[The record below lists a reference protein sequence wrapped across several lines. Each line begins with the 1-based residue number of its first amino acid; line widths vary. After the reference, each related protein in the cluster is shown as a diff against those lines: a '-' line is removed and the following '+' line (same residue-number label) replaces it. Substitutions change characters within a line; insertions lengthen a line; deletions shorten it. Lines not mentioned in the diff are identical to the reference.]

1 MIPLLYWTFLLN
13 FGLIIWSIT
22 VRNHT
27 GLAKNKL
34 GFKINQIESK
44 QHFCSTNIE
53 EIPPTDK
60 AQAYLKR
67 MR

>member
-22 VRNHT
+22 VRKNT
-27 GLAKNKL
+27 GLARDKPR
-34 GFKINQIESK
+34 FKINQIKYK
-44 QHFCSTNIE
+44 QHFRSTNIE
-53 EIPPTDK
+53 EIPPTDT
-60 AQAYLKR
+60 QAYLKR